1 MAGVSVLLAPGAD
14 TQAEYLIR
22 EVLGPARVFV
32 DVAARFSA
40 KVTFASRD
48 VVPSFPSQPL
58 QWRLLDQATGT
69 EVPFRYWGA
78 QTAQQAHAGWWFLH
92 IKREDVPTDWLD
104 DLQRSARRLVLSVRL
119 HPDLPGADFAEP
131 VLRPVEL
138 TDVRIVAFPGTP
150 EVPIYTQRSFSLDV
164 PEGRQGPDG
173 RFFVDPPRV
182 ARVEWSA
189 LVATSAGMQEL
200 EGPAHTIAAGDAAYP
215 DLGWSAQWTNG
226 GYAAYNRLALYT
238 INCRVTYGEG
248 SAPQPTPV
256 QFAGVQHQEMPDLAI
271 VELGD
276 LPAMLD
282 RRSTL
287 RVDSDPKLCT
297 NLPRFADSHDIFGVY
312 FVWTITK
319 QPLAGRPVA
328 ELPEDDDTWRV
339 IDVPGQPSPQSVSVP
354 LGPWTKAGD
363 YVVRCA
369 VTLSQYPTP
378 PEGGFATRLYHRLTV
393 VPKEPAL
400 RLAYGR
406 EEPRTP
412 SLVSY
417 MESMRL
423 KAEQL
428 RRRYPGSALA
438 GAAESAHARLLALVQ
453 KHFATST
460 DHPIVV
466 TSAEA
471 RPIAGIFVAG
481 ERQDPIP
488 LRFYWGPDK
497 ELAGT
502 LTLIDAVGDELGLP
516 AAVYKADA
524 GSDGAR
530 RLVAEFLNRQT
541 GNTALY
547 LDTAS
552 YPLGDAVILDDVCPF
567 ATGIRRFYAAMDEI
581 ASAAALVG
589 VVLMLVP
596 EPGMTKLV
604 GTVLVV
610 STGAYFAWRSGGR
623 MLGELQTE
631 SFSFDRSETWFDLM
645 NVVGG
650 VVGVAGFT
658 GQVRAGYHV
667 LRRGDSLRFYKVF
680 FGETVQASSATRAFA
695 VINTMSDFGG
705 VTVTSAD
712 VAVKIDAV
720 LSSNATLEQ
729 KHAQIFALLLVALG
743 QNALL
748 FVGMASA
755 IPARKLWRRS
765 FWRSLLDEARKER
778 PNYLSRIA
786 EDLGGPLRDRVDLPP
801 QAALSR
807 GEFYDF
813 IRRFAPNLERAFQ
826 ATQWQEMLGIFGHI
840 KYLQR
845 RFGDRF
851 AHFVVIGGPGRPDLL
866 FLDMQPP
873 GGGAPRLVV
882 CEVKGT
888 AGQKSFTVESDLRK
902 SRRLGPRTVRAV
914 EATAEYLRL
923 PSQSGPEMG
932 PHIPVINDTLEAL
945 AAPGRGAQAYGDAA
959 DLALIREQL
968 QQVAT
973 SGTRAQDFDRQYA
986 FSGPDPRMS
995 AGQLRALD
1003 TAAAPTLI
1011 AFHQTDASLVIS
1023 PQLFRRH
1030 LDLGYNQIMRITNA
1044 QLARE
1049 AFIELVRPEDEAP
1062 LPPEQRSALET
1073 LLTLLRDG
1081 VTLGFDDTRAA
1092 NILRIIGTL
1101 DDSLRWAMLEAP
1113 ILALAES
1120 GTVVEP

>member
-1 MAGVSVLLAPGAD
+1 
-14 TQAEYLIR
+14 
-22 EVLGPARVFV
+22 
-32 DVAARFSA
+32 
-40 KVTFASRD
+40 
-48 VVPSFPSQPL
+48 
-58 QWRLLDQATGT
+58 
-69 EVPFRYWGA
+69 
-78 QTAQQAHAGWWFLH
+78 
-92 IKREDVPTDWLD
+92 
-104 DLQRSARRLVLSVRL
+104 
-119 HPDLPGADFAEP
+119 
-131 VLRPVEL
+131 
-138 TDVRIVAFPGTP
+138 
-150 EVPIYTQRSFSLDV
+150 
-164 PEGRQGPDG
+164 
-173 RFFVDPPRV
+173 
-182 ARVEWSA
+182 
-189 LVATSAGMQEL
+189 
-200 EGPAHTIAAGDAAYP
+200 
-215 DLGWSAQWTNG
+215 
-226 GYAAYNRLALYT
+226 
-238 INCRVTYGEG
+238 
-248 SAPQPTPV
+248 
-256 QFAGVQHQEMPDLAI
+256 
-271 VELGD
+271 
-276 LPAMLD
+276 
-282 RRSTL
+282 
-287 RVDSDPKLCT
+287 
-297 NLPRFADSHDIFGVY
+297 
-312 FVWTITK
+312 
-319 QPLAGRPVA
+319 VA
-328 ELPEDDDTWRV
+328 ELPDDAWRL
-339 IDVPGQPSPQSVSVP
+339 IDVPGQPSPQSVT
-354 LGPWTKAGD
+354 LGPWTEAGD
-363 YVVRCA
+363 YAVRCA

-460 DHPIVV
+460 GQAIVL

-488 LRFYWGPDK
+488 LRFYCGPDK

-524 GSDGAR
+524 GSDGTR
-530 RLVAEFLNRQT
+530 RLVAEFLSRQT
-541 GNTALY
+541 GT
-547 LDTAS
+547 TAS

-596 EPGMTKLV
+596 EPGVTKLV

-610 STGAYFAWRSGGR
+610 STGVYFAWRSGGR
-623 MLGELQTE
+623 MLGELRTE

-680 FGETVQASSATRAFA
+680 FGETVQASSVTRAFA

-705 VTVTSAD
+705 VMVTSAD

-729 KHAQIFALLLVALG
+729 KHAEIFALLLAALG

-748 FVGMASA
+748 FVGMGSA

-778 PNYLSRIA
+778 PNYLARIA
-786 EDLGGPLRDRVDLPP
+786 EDLAVPLRERVDLPP
-801 QAALSR
+801 QASLSR
-807 GEFYDF
+807 SEFYDF

-826 ATQWQEMLGIFGHI
+826 ATQWQEMLGVFGHI
-840 KYLQR
+840 KYLRR

-866 FLDMQPP
+866 FLDTQPP
-873 GGGAPRLVV
+873 GGAAPRLVV

-902 SRRLGPRTVRAV
+902 SRRLGLQTVRAV

-923 PSQSGPEMG
+923 PSQSGPEIG

-945 AAPGRGAQAYGDAA
+945 AAPGRGAQAYGDPA

-973 SGTRAQDFDRQYA
+973 NGTRGQDFDRQYA

-995 AGQLRALD
+995 AAQLHALD

-1030 LDLGYNQIMRITNA
+1030 LDLGYYQIMRITNA

-1120 GTVVEP
+1120 GTVVET